1 VCPRRRI
8 SVCAVR
14 TDCRVPQ
21 QALTTREARTVDA
34 GTASG
39 KALGKATATAWE
51 KEHTG
56 QVICVASVCA
66 RRALT
71 AVHPN
76 RR

>member
-8 SVCAVR
+8 SVCAAR

-21 QALTTREARTVDA
+21 QALTRKARTVDA

-39 KALGKATATAWE
+39 KATAGAWD

-56 QVICVASVCA
+56 QVIGVPPPPHQCVRGA
-66 RRALT
+66 
-71 AVHPN
+71 H
-76 RR
+76 